1 MPGENTAGESVAVPS
16 SEAAVEEYDT
26 LDNNGIQE
34 TTDSAEQAETTD
46 SAEQAETADSADS
59 ADSAETADSTDSAVQ
74 AETAEM
80 AEIADTAGYVG
91 TDNVE
96 ESEPMDTDGIMFEDV
111 PQEDAEPDSE
121 AAHAGNKRKGIKK
134 IKKPEIPQGRLLV
147 KLMSSI
153 KFKLIGA
160 FIIPSALII
169 ILGVASYTTASKA
182 ITKSYTQSSQSTITK
197 TADYYNLMFT
207 NVKATATDMVNNS
220 MVQEYY
226 SGVYGSDPITEG
238 NNYATL
244 RANLTSTALGNKAI
258 SNIYIFGN
266 YGKPL
271 YTATI
276 KDADSAGYIDKIKN
290 SAEGKTIDQKRSTWF
305 SSREVLDAAG
315 GAADYSVGFARQLLG
330 TSKKAIGYMFFDLD
344 VDYVTEPLSDI
355 DMGSKSIIGLIAP
368 DGGEIVVSNYMDIQ
382 DGQQYFIKL
391 HFFTKLADSEDVAV
405 ALM

>member
-1 MPGENTAGESVAVPS
+1 MSGKETQQGNYKLPGENTAGESVAVPS

-34 TTDSAEQAETTD
+34 TADSAVQAET
-46 SAEQAETADSADS
+46 AEQAETADSA
-59 ADSAETADSTDSAVQ
+59 EQ

-160 FIIPSALII
+160 FIIPIALII

-197 TADYYNLMFT
+197 TAD
-207 NVKATATDMVNNS
+207 
-220 MVQEYY
+220 
-226 SGVYGSDPITEG
+226 VYECKG
-238 NNYATL
+238 N
-244 RANLTSTALGNKAI
+244 GN
-258 SNIYIFGN
+258 G
-266 YGKPL
+266 YG
-271 YTATI
+271 
-276 KDADSAGYIDKIKN
+276 
-290 SAEGKTIDQKRSTWF
+290 
-305 SSREVLDAAG
+305 
-315 GAADYSVGFARQLLG
+315 
-330 TSKKAIGYMFFDLD
+330 
-344 VDYVTEPLSDI
+344 
-355 DMGSKSIIGLIAP
+355 
-368 DGGEIVVSNYMDIQ
+368 
-382 DGQQYFIKL
+382 
-391 HFFTKLADSEDVAV
+391 
-405 ALM
+405 

>member
-1 MPGENTAGESVAVPS
+1 MSGKETQQGNYKLPGENTAGESVAVPS

-34 TTDSAEQAETTD
+34 TADSADSAEQAETADSAVQAETADSAVQEETAETADSAVQEETAETAETTD
-46 SAEQAETADSADS
+46 SAEQAETV
-59 ADSAETADSTDSAVQ
+59 ET
-74 AETAEM
+74 

-147 KLMSSI
+147 KIMSSI

-160 FIIPSALII
+160 FIIPIALII

-305 SSREVLDAAG
+305 
-315 GAADYSVGFARQLLG
+315 
-330 TSKKAIGYMFFDLD
+330 
-344 VDYVTEPLSDI
+344 
-355 DMGSKSIIGLIAP
+355 
-368 DGGEIVVSNYMDIQ
+368 
-382 DGQQYFIKL
+382 
-391 HFFTKLADSEDVAV
+391 
-405 ALM
+405 

>member
-1 MPGENTAGESVAVPS
+1 MSGKETQQGNYKLPGENTAGESVVVPS

-34 TTDSAEQAETTD
+34 TTDSAEQAET
-46 SAEQAETADSADS
+46 AETADSAEQEET
-59 ADSAETADSTDSAVQ
+59 AET

-160 FIIPSALII
+160 FIIPIALII

-197 TADYYNLMFT
+197 TADY
-207 NVKATATDMVNNS
+207 
-220 MVQEYY
+220 
-226 SGVYGSDPITEG
+226 
-238 NNYATL
+238 
-244 RANLTSTALGNKAI
+244 
-258 SNIYIFGN
+258 
-266 YGKPL
+266 
-271 YTATI
+271 
-276 KDADSAGYIDKIKN
+276 
-290 SAEGKTIDQKRSTWF
+290 
-305 SSREVLDAAG
+305 
-315 GAADYSVGFARQLLG
+315 
-330 TSKKAIGYMFFDLD
+330 
-344 VDYVTEPLSDI
+344 
-355 DMGSKSIIGLIAP
+355 
-368 DGGEIVVSNYMDIQ
+368 
-382 DGQQYFIKL
+382 
-391 HFFTKLADSEDVAV
+391 
-405 ALM
+405 

>member
-1 MPGENTAGESVAVPS
+1 MSGKETQQGNYKLPGENTAGESVAVPS

-34 TTDSAEQAETTD
+34 TADSAEQAETADSAVQEEIAEIAETADSAVQEETAETTD
-46 SAEQAETADSADS
+46 SAEQAETV
-59 ADSAETADSTDSAVQ
+59 ET
-74 AETAEM
+74 

-147 KLMSSI
+147 KIMSSI

-160 FIIPSALII
+160 FIIPIALII

-276 KDADSAGYIDKIKN
+276 KDADSAGDIDK
-290 SAEGKTIDQKRSTWF
+290 F
-305 SSREVLDAAG
+305 
-315 GAADYSVGFARQLLG
+315 
-330 TSKKAIGYMFFDLD
+330 YMVFK
-344 VDYVTEPLSDI
+344 P
-355 DMGSKSIIGLIAP
+355 
-368 DGGEIVVSNYMDIQ
+368 
-382 DGQQYFIKL
+382 
-391 HFFTKLADSEDVAV
+391 
-405 ALM
+405 

>member
-1 MPGENTAGESVAVPS
+1 MSGKETQQGNYKLPGENTAGESVAVPS

-34 TTDSAEQAETTD
+34 TA
-46 SAEQAETADSADS
+46 
-59 ADSAETADSTDSAVQ
+59 DSAVQ

-160 FIIPSALII
+160 FIIPIALII

-290 SAEGKTIDQKRSTWF
+290 SA
-305 SSREVLDAAG
+305 
-315 GAADYSVGFARQLLG
+315 LG
-330 TSKKAIGYMFFDLD
+330 
-344 VDYVTEPLSDI
+344 
-355 DMGSKSIIGLIAP
+355 
-368 DGGEIVVSNYMDIQ
+368 
-382 DGQQYFIKL
+382 
-391 HFFTKLADSEDVAV
+391 
-405 ALM
+405 

>member
-1 MPGENTAGESVAVPS
+1 MSGKETQQGNYKLPGENTAGGSVAVPS

-34 TTDSAEQAETTD
+34 T
-46 SAEQAETADSADS
+46 ADSADL
-59 ADSAETADSTDSAVQ
+59 ADSAVQ

-160 FIIPSALII
+160 FIIPIALII

-305 SSREVLDAAG
+305 
-315 GAADYSVGFARQLLG
+315 
-330 TSKKAIGYMFFDLD
+330 
-344 VDYVTEPLSDI
+344 
-355 DMGSKSIIGLIAP
+355 
-368 DGGEIVVSNYMDIQ
+368 
-382 DGQQYFIKL
+382 
-391 HFFTKLADSEDVAV
+391 
-405 ALM
+405 